1 MKKVDIMKA
10 VTLNPTMYQ
19 LGLSR
24 ITTSSKIVDNP
35 VILSLSVVF
44 IVQINSYVINVLEFL
59 FLNEITN

>member
-24 ITTSSKIVDNP
+24 ITTSSKIADNP
-35 VILSLSVVF
+35 AILSLSVAFIFRLDSDVF
-44 IVQINSYVINVLEFL
+44 QSIGTFISK
-59 FLNEITN
+59 